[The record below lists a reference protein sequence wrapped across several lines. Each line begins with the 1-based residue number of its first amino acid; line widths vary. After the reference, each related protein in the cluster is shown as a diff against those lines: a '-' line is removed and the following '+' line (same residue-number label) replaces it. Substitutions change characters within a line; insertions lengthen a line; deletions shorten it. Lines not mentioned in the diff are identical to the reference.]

1 MNPPENFQERRKHP
15 RTQVSFTITYK
26 VYNNP
31 EVIMLVGGHEVKAL
45 MLDLS
50 IAGMAIETEYN
61 VPVATVIFISFTLI
75 NLHVEDEEKRSQKID
90 VVGIVRNNILLDA
103 RDWRLG
109 IEFTKIAEEDK
120 TAIDEFIHMALKK

>member
-1 MNPPENFQERRKHP
+1 
-15 RTQVSFTITYK
+15 
-26 VYNNP
+26 
-31 EVIMLVGGHEVKAL
+31 MLVGGHEVKAL